1 MSSTSVVLA
10 ALHPTDDFDAVEV
23 VYREAADYR
32 LLESGLTPEVA
43 ARAFLEDRPPTGDEA
58 PLKFGVLGNAGDLVA
73 IGDLAFDFPE
83 RGDAY
88 LGLLLLVP
96 RARGQG
102 LGPAIVDEMKRLAR
116 ARGATRLLLGVLD
129 DNERARVFWERQGF
143 RWVKT
148 SGPQVFGERQHVV
161 HRLELPLAGP
171 REECL

>member
-1 MSSTSVVLA
+1 MISSPASLA
-10 ALHPTDDFDAVEV
+10 ALHPADDFAAVEA
-23 VYREAADYR
+23 VYREAADYL

-43 ARAFLEDRPPTGDEA
+43 ARAFFEDRPPTGDET

-73 IGDLAFDFPE
+73 IGDLAFGYPE

-96 RARGQG
+96 TARGQG
-102 LGPAIVDEMKRLAR
+102 LGPAIVDEVKRLAR

-129 DNERARVFWERQGF
+129 GNERARVFWERLGF

-148 SGPQVFGERQHVV
+148 GGPQIFGERQHVV

-171 REECL
+171 WEDRI